1 MFVFWRGFFEDPNA
15 LEEPG
20 KVMEQ
25 TKIYPLGKQDSAK
38 PMDSRIRPAC
48 PSTCCSDTAFDMFA
62 RFIDHEYVDPRN
74 FEMRGLAAALGIVK
88 GQPFAPNDAARK
100 LLDAAAKTAARMA
113 NTLPVNRPK

>member
-1 MFVFWRGFFEDPNA
+1 M
-15 LEEPG
+15 
-20 KVMEQ
+20 
-25 TKIYPLGKQDSAK
+25 
-38 PMDSRIRPAC
+38 RPAC

-62 RFIDHEYVDPRN
+62 RFIDHEYVDPRD